1 MIFKIQVKAG
11 SGKLIKKALILIV
24 FVLATGRLLSQDN
37 QLEQW
42 YQQALLLKQ
51 QQNCREAIP
60 LLEKILQVN
69 PAFKETVYE
78 LGWCFN
84 EMKQYSKALEVFQL
98 KPSITAQYFKL
109 VYERAYSKAALGF
122 TTDAIN
128 DYDQVSQWQPAF
140 APVYAAKADLYK
152 DRIKD
157 VSKALPL
164 YLKAITLDTGSAR
177 NYYWAGWCY
186 NELEQFE
193 KAVPHLVKAS
203 ENPAFRSLA
212 FSEIGFS
219 YYSLANYNLALDFL
233 TKSNNLRPNLEL
245 NLFYMGMCY
254 VKMGGKTLA
263 LKKYNELVLMG
274 SDYAISLLNEIKNM
288 K

>member
-98 KPSITAQYFKL
+98 KPSITAQDFKL

-212 FSEIGFS
+212 FSEIRV
-219 YYSLANYNLALDFL
+219 FL
-233 TKSNNLRPNLEL
+233 LLFGEL
-245 NLFYMGMCY
+245 QSCAGLSDEVQQPASEPGIESFLYGHVLCEDGRKDPC
-254 VKMGGKTLA
+254 VKEVQRIGTDGQRLC
-263 LKKYNELVLMG
+263 NQFIE
-274 SDYAISLLNEIKNM
+274 
-288 K
+288 